1 MGKRKG
7 SYYKKKGFR
16 GISANV
22 VKKMKLGAAATP
34 EEDTASRR
42 KLSSQHSPTHRL
54 LCAENPPTLP
64 DPEPE
69 NENIIVNKRL
79 LGKALEEF
87 KGHSCPEAFL
97 QIDEADQQRNG
108 LCSTLVLRCSICKM
122 EHTFRTSPNV
132 AGGAG
137 QSAAINRR
145 SVLGAMEVGL
155 GREALADL
163 CAYMNLPAPVNSKS
177 FQDHLNHLHTTS
189 SETAD
194 QQMAEAGQ
202 RVREMVVAENPELEE
217 EEVLDVAVSY
227 DGTWHKRGF
236 VSNHGVGVVIS
247 MDSGEVL
254 DREVLSKVCR
264 ECKLKEGW
272 DRDTEE
278 YRNWWEGHKDNCL
291 GGHKGSSGKMEVDAA
306 VAIWGRS
313 VDKHRLRY
321 KYMVSDGDSK
331 AFKAV
336 EETYG
341 EGHKV
346 EKLDCVGHVGKR
358 MFNHLDKFRKSD
370 SHSQEFRKLLN
381 KRGAGRGAGCL
392 HGNADEGTVGRLSKL
407 YRTTIRKASKGIIRN
422 SEEKARA
429 TQDLQRAVL
438 AILYHSCKVDDE
450 IRHQYC
456 PNDDWC
462 EYRKHGKMEDKD
474 HHLDGRLLEP
484 LLPVFQ
490 RLSDESLLSRC
501 LPGYTQNQNEAFNQ
515 LIWKRCPKHVW
526 RTAKV
531 VHIAV
536 NMAVMAF
543 NSGAE
548 IGRHRLLQSLN
559 LSMGAHALLS
569 ARRKDKARISN
580 ADNRAREA
588 NKKKREAIRQGNK
601 EREEGYV
608 EEEGVLYEAGG
619 F

>member
-1 MGKRKG
+1 MGYLAWSKELREKADQAP
-7 SYYKKKGFR
+7 SAKIWTPAPWR
-16 GISANV
+16 GE
-22 VKKMKLGAAATP
+22 K
-34 EEDTASRR
+34 
-42 KLSSQHSPTHRL
+42 
-54 LCAENPPTLP
+54 
-64 DPEPE
+64 PE
-69 NENIIVNKRL
+69 NITVNKRL

-97 QIDEADQQRNG
+97 QIDEADQPRNG

-155 GREALADL
+155 
-163 CAYMNLPAPVNSKS
+163 
-177 FQDHLNHLHTTS
+177 
-189 SETAD
+189 
-194 QQMAEAGQ
+194 
-202 RVREMVVAENPELEE
+202 
-217 EEVLDVAVSY
+217 VLDVAVSY
-227 DGTWHKRGF
+227 DGMWHKRGF

-254 DREVLSKVCR
+254 DREVSSKVCR

-291 GGHKGSSGKMEVDAA
+291 GGHKGSSGKMMEVDAA

-313 VDKHRLRY
+313 VDKHRLRC

-331 AFKAV
+331 AFNSD

-341 EGHKV
+341 EGYKV

-358 MFNHLDKFRKSD
+358 MFNHLDKFMKSD

-381 KRGAGRGAGCL
+381 KRGAGRGTGCL
-392 HGNADEGTVGRLSKL
+392 HGNVDEGTVGRLSKL
-407 YRTTIRKASKGIIRN
+407 YRITIRNASKGIIRN

-438 AILYHSCKVDDE
+438 AILYHSCKVDDK

-484 LLPVFQ
+484 LLPVLQ
-490 RLSDESLLSRC
+490 GLSDESLLSRC
-501 LPGYTQNQNEAFNQ
+501 LPGYTHNQNEAFNQ

-531 VHIAV
+531 VQKDILVH
-536 NMAVMAF
+536 
-543 NSGAE
+543 
-548 IGRHRLLQSLN
+548 HSL
-559 LSMGAHALLS
+559 
-569 ARRKDKARISN
+569 
-580 ADNRAREA
+580 
-588 NKKKREAIRQGNK
+588 
-601 EREEGYV
+601 
-608 EEEGVLYEAGG
+608 
-619 F
+619 

>member
-1 MGKRKG
+1 MAAAAP
-7 SYYKKKGFR
+7 KKKR
-16 GISANV
+16 E
-22 VKKMKLGAAATP
+22 KREAAATP
-34 EEDTASRR
+34 VATVGEDTASRR
-42 KLSSQHSPTHRL
+42 KLTSQCGPTPSDLCGTSSDILGSNLITSL
-54 LCAENPPTLP
+54 LVLNA
-64 DPEPE
+64 
-69 NENIIVNKRL
+69 
-79 LGKALEEF
+79 ALVEF
-87 KGHSCPEAFL
+87 KDHHCHGEIHISVFL
-97 QIDEADQQRNG
+97 ISGVLQFAEADKQRSG
-108 LCSTLVLRCSICKM
+108 LCSTLVLQCSVCKT
-122 EHTFRTSPNV
+122 EHSFKTSANV
-132 AGGAG
+132 AEGAG
-137 QSAAINRR
+137 QSAEINRR
-145 SVLGAMEVGL
+145 SVIAAVEVGL
-155 GREALADL
+155 GREGLADF
-163 CAYMNLPAPVNSKS
+163 CSYMNLPSPVNSKS
-177 FQDHLNHLHTTS
+177 FQEHLNNLKS
-189 SETAD
+189 QSEATAE
-194 QQMAEAGQ
+194 QQMTEAAG
-202 RVREMVVAENPELEE
+202 RVRAHIVEENPELAG

-247 MDSGEVL
+247 MDTGEVL
-254 DREVLSKVCR
+254 DREVLSKDCR
-264 ECKLKEGW
+264 ECKLRDGW

-278 YRNWWEGHKDNCL
+278 FRKWWDGHKDNCL

-313 VDKHRLRY
+313 EEKHRLRY
-321 KYMVSDGDSK
+321 RYMVSDGDSK
-331 AFKAV
+331 AFRAV
-336 EETYG
+336 EDTYG
-341 EGHKV
+341 EDCKV

-358 MFNHLDKFRKSD
+358 MFNHLDKFRKSGN
-370 SHSQEFRKLLN
+370 HSQEFRKLLN

-407 YRTTIRKASKGIIRN
+407 YRNTVRSGSRGIIRN
-422 SEEKARA
+422 DEDKARA
-429 TQDLQRAVL
+429 TKNLQEAIL

-456 PNDDWC
+456 PDNAWC

-543 NSGAE
+543 NCGAE
-548 IGRHRLLQSLN
+548 IGRYRLLTSLN

-569 ARRKDKARISN
+569 ARRKDNSRLRG
-580 ADNRAREA
+580 ADRRAGEASKTKRVADRE
-588 NKKKREAIRQGNK
+588 GNK
-601 EREEGYV
+601 AKEEGYL
-608 EEEGVLYEAGG
+608 EEEVVMYEAGG